1 MIDTVTEIE
10 NLTFKVIQSQT
21 PKVQHFN
28 LSIPERELIRKA
40 LIQYQNRINTDYKK
54 YALEHDLSIS
64 ILKKI

>member
-1 MIDTVTEIE
+1 MIDTITEVE
-10 NLTFKVIQSQT
+10 NLTFNVIKNQT
-21 PKVQHFN
+21 PKIQHFS

-54 YALEHDLSIS
+54 YALEHDLSIN